1 MGSPDFAIPSLE
13 KIYQS
18 DHQLVAVVSN
28 KDKRRG
34 RGGKKSPTA
43 VKAWA
48 EDKQIPIVAIDD
60 PRDPGFALEL
70 KSLEPDLIV
79 VVAFRILPEAVLDI
93 PKKGSVNLHA
103 SLLPKFRGAAPIHWA
118 IINGETE
125 TGCTVFFLK
134 QKVDTGDIIK
144 QQATPIGPEET
155 TGDLY
160 KRLKNMGADLLL
172 QAVDEIDEENY
183 QTVPQNEES
192 ASPAP
197 KLYSEDCLIDP
208 EKPAQEV
215 HNLIR
220 GLSPFPTA
228 HVWLDGKKFNLYR
241 SAIGPDINL
250 ETGHL
255 KNHNS
260 TLLLGCGQGAVELK
274 EVQLEGRKRV
284 SGSDFINGYNGPMML
299 DQVDG

>member
-13 KIYQS
+13 KIYES
-18 DHQLVAVVSN
+18 NHELIAAVSN
-28 KDKRRG
+28 IDKRRG
-34 RGGKKSPTA
+34 RGSKKTPTP

-48 EDKQIPIVAIDD
+48 EKRQIPVVTVEN

-70 KSLEPDLIV
+70 KALKPDLIV

-93 PKKGSVNLHA
+93 PIKGSVNLHA
-103 SLLPKFRGAAPIHWA
+103 SLLPKYRGAAPIHWA

-144 QQATPIGPEET
+144 QQKTPIGPEET

-160 KRLKNMGADLLL
+160 NRLKSMGANLLL
-172 QAVDEIDEENY
+172 QAVDEIAEATY
-183 QTVPQNEES
+183 QTIPQNDQL

-197 KLYSEDCLIDP
+197 KLYTEDCLIDP
-208 EKPAQEV
+208 EKPALKV

-228 HVWLDGKKFNLYR
+228 HAWLDGKKFNLYR
-241 SAIGPDINL
+241 SATGPDINL
-250 ETGHL
+250 EPGHL
-255 KNHNS
+255 KDHNS
-260 TLLLGCGQGAVELK
+260 TLLLGCGQGTVKLK

-284 SGSDFINGYNGPMML
+284 SGSDFINGYSGPMML
-299 DQVDG
+299 DQVDS